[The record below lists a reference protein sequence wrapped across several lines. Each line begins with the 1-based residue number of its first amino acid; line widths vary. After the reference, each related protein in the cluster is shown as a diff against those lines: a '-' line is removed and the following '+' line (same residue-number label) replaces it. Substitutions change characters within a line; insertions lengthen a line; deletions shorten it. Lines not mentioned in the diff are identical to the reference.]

1 MKKKSF
7 TLIAAVLLMSAG
19 VQKMWAQPGM
29 VVMQD
34 DKNIV
39 IPISKVNQVLFVD
52 DISEYANEVYVDL
65 GLPSGTLWAT
75 CNIGAENPEDFGNY
89 YAWGETETKSDYSW
103 GTYIHCSGTNDT
115 MIKYCTY
122 GAYGTVD
129 GITSLQPD
137 DDAATANCGEGWY
150 IPSNA
155 QFEELLNSSYTTQEW
170 TQEGGKDGWKITS
183 ISNGKSIF
191 LPAAGRYEGTSCSS
205 QGEMGYYWSSTLGSA
220 GAYSSCDIL
229 FYSGGIYTGSADR
242 RYGMTIRPVRDKY
255 QAVDLGLPSGTLWA
269 TCNVGASRP
278 EDYGDYFA
286 WGETEPKDD
295 YSWGTYKY
303 CEGTEKT
310 LTKYCSS
317 SMYGYNGFTDNIIEL
332 QPEDDAAIANWG
344 DNWQTPSSHQFREL
358 INSNYT
364 TAEWT
369 TENGVNGYKI
379 TSISNGNSIFLPAAG
394 WYVGTNLIK
403 AGSDFTYWSS
413 LLTVGNAWTPAYR
426 LWNYSDQISVT
437 YGERNLGGT
446 IRPVR
451 KQ

>member
-1 MKKKSF
+1 MKKILLS
-7 TLIAAVLLMSAG
+7 VLLLFLAG
-19 VQKMWAQPGM
+19 IETMNAQPGM

-103 GTYIHCSGTNDT
+103 GTYIHCWGTNDT
-115 MIKYCTY
+115 MTKYCTY

-269 TCNVGASRP
+269 TCNIGADSP
-278 EDYGDYFA
+278 EEYGDYFA
-286 WGETEPKDD
+286 WGETETKEYYDD
-295 YSWGTYKY
+295 DTYKY
-303 CEGTEKT
+303 LNTWETIV
-310 LTKYCSS
+310 KYDASIG
-317 SMYGYNGFTDNIIEL
+317 MADLLPYY
-332 QPEDDAAIANWG
+332 DAATANWG
-344 DNWQTPSSHQFREL
+344 DSWQTPGYHQYAEL
-358 INSNYT
+358 IDEEYT
-364 TAEWT
+364 TMEYT
-369 TENGVNGYKI
+369 TQNGVNGLKI
-379 TSISNGNSIFLPAAG
+379 TSKTNWNSIFLPAAG
-394 WYVGTNLIK
+394 YRKYDDLNYASLYGY
-403 AGSDFTYWSS
+403 YWSRVVQDNHS
-413 LLTVGNAWTPAYR
+413 YIM
-426 LWNYSDQISVT
+426 SFD
-437 YGERNLGGT
+437 GERTDIYIGNREEGNP

-451 KQ
+451 KK

>member
-1 MKKKSF
+1 MRKILLS
-7 TLIAAVLLMSAG
+7 VLLLFLAG
-19 VQKMWAQPGM
+19 IETMNAQPGM

-103 GTYIHCSGTNDT
+103 GTYIHCWGTNDT
-115 MIKYCTY
+115 MTKYCTY

-269 TCNVGASRP
+269 TCNIGADSP
-278 EDYGDYFA
+278 EEYGDYFA
-286 WGETEPKDD
+286 WGETETKSD
-295 YSWGTYKY
+295 YSWSNYKW
-303 CEGTEKT
+303 CNGTEESI
-310 LTKYCSS
+310 TKYNAD
-317 SMYGYNGFTDNIIEL
+317 GPDEL
-332 QPEDDAAIANWG
+332 QPEDDAATAIWG
-344 DNWQTPSSHQFREL
+344 DNWQMPSEEQIEEL
-358 INSNYT
+358 RNYYNT
-364 TAEWT
+364 TQEWT
-369 TENGVNGYKI
+369 TVNDINGWKI
-379 TSISNGNSIFLPAAG
+379 TSKTNGNSIFLPAAG
-394 WYVGTNLIK
+394 FIWHDQCHQLGTNGGYMSRSLYT
-403 AGSDFTYWSS
+403 SDIT
-413 LLTVGNAWTPAYR
+413 TVVCIGFNKNFIGGFPNER
-426 LWNYSDQISVT
+426 DGGQSV
-437 YGERNLGGT
+437 
-446 IRPVR
+446 RPVR
-451 KQ
+451 KK

>member
-1 MKKKSF
+1 M
-7 TLIAAVLLMSAG
+7 AAG
-19 VQKMWAQPGM
+19 VQTMWAQPGM
-29 VVMQD
+29 VVVRNG
-34 DKNIV
+34 KNICYS
-39 IPISKVNQVLFVD
+39 ISEVEQVLFVD

-103 GTYIHCSGTNDT
+103 GTYIHCSGTNDSMT
-115 MIKYCTY
+115 KYCTY

-129 GITSLQPD
+129 GITSLLPD

-170 TQEGGKDGWKITS
+170 TKEGGKDGWKITS

-242 RYGMTIRPVRDKY
+242 RYGMSIRPVYDKHV
-255 QAVDLGLPSGTLWA
+255 AVDLGLPSGTLWA
-269 TCNVGASRP
+269 TCNVGANSP
-278 EDYGDYFA
+278 EEYGDYFA

-295 YSWGTYKY
+295 YSWETYLYCNGTDANGY
-303 CEGTEKT
+303 GL
-310 LTKYCSS
+310 LTKYNSNS
-317 SMYGYNGFTDNIIEL
+317 VDGYNGFTDNLSEL
-332 QPEDDAAIANWG
+332 LPEDDAATANWG
-344 DNWQTPSSHQFREL
+344 GNWQTPSSDQLYEL
-358 INSNYT
+358 INSSYT

-369 TENGVNGYKI
+369 TQNGVNGYKI
-379 TSISNGNSIFLPAAG
+379 TSIRNGNSIFLPAGGYYREIGLMNTGKSSFIWSRTCRTDWWCEVYILGFYPSEGAHYIG
-394 WYVGTNLIK
+394 DGTNPRYYGL
-403 AGSDFTYWSS
+403 
-413 LLTVGNAWTPAYR
+413 
-426 LWNYSDQISVT
+426 SV
-437 YGERNLGGT
+437 
-446 IRPVR
+446 RPVR

>member
-1 MKKKSF
+1 MKKILLS
-7 TLIAAVLLMSAG
+7 VLLLFLAG
-19 VQKMWAQPGM
+19 IETMNAQPGM

-89 YAWGETETKSDYSW
+89 YAWGETETKSDYNW
-103 GTYIHCSGTNDT
+103 GTYIHCWGTNDT
-115 MIKYCTY
+115 MTKYCTY

-269 TCNVGASRP
+269 TCNVGANSP
-278 EDYGDYFA
+278 EEYGDYFA
-286 WGETEPKDD
+286 WGETETKEYYDD
-295 YSWGTYKY
+295 NTYKY
-303 CEGTEKT
+303 LNTWETIA
-310 LTKYCSS
+310 KYNASIGMS
-317 SMYGYNGFTDNIIEL
+317 EL
-332 QPEDDAAIANWG
+332 LPDYDVATAKWG
-344 DNWQTPSSHQFREL
+344 DSWQMPSYHQYAEL
-358 INSNYT
+358 IDEENTTTVYT
-364 TAEWT
+364 TK
-369 TENGVNGYKI
+369 NGVNGLKI
-379 TSISNGNSIFLPAAG
+379 TSNKNGNSIFLPAAG
-394 WYVGTNLIK
+394 YRKYDNLND
-403 AGSDFTYWSS
+403 ASLYGYYWSC
-413 LLTVGNAWTPAYR
+413 TVDDNHSYVM
-426 LWNYSDQISVT
+426 YFD
-437 YGERNLGGT
+437 GERPGIYIGNREEGFT
-446 IRPVR
+446 VRPVR
-451 KQ
+451 KK